1 VSGPNAVVKR
11 TEVVRYNS
19 DAMIQLTLTQTT
31 PLIQEADGTVRI
43 TGSRVTLDTII
54 GAFQKG
60 ATAEQIQDSFPSL
73 SLAQIYGAIAYYLNH
88 EADVETYLCERRAEA
103 ESIKHEIESQQDT
116 AGFRASVRRRAYDAR
131 AQQIN

>member
-1 VSGPNAVVKR
+1 MRDVKGVVKR
-11 TEVVRYNS
+11 VAVVRYNP
-19 DAMIQLTLTQTT
+19 DEMIQLTLTQTT
-31 PLIQEADGTVRI
+31 PLMQEANGTVRI
-43 TGSRVTLDTII
+43 SGSRVTLDTII

-88 EADVETYLCERRAEA
+88 EADVETYLRERRAEA

-116 AGFRASVRRRAYDAR
+116 AGFRARIRARRALLVES
-131 AQQIN
+131 

>member
-1 VSGPNAVVKR
+1 MSDVKVIVKSVA
-11 TEVVRYNS
+11 VVRYNS
-19 DAMIQLTLTQTT
+19 DEMIQLTLTQTT

-43 TGSRVTLDTII
+43 SGSRVTLDTII

-88 EADVETYLCERRAEA
+88 EADVETYLRERRAEA

-116 AGFRASVRRRAYDAR
+116 AGFRARMRARRA
-131 AQQIN
+131 QLVKS

>member
-1 VSGPNAVVKR
+1 MKR
-11 TEVVRYNS
+11 VAVVRYNP
-19 DAMIQLTLTQTT
+19 DEMIQLTLTQTT

-88 EADVETYLCERRAEA
+88 EADVESYLRERRAEA

-116 AGFRASVRRRAYDAR
+116 AGFRARIRARRA
-131 AQQIN
+131 QLVKS

>member
-1 VSGPNAVVKR
+1 VRDVKGVVKR
-11 TEVVRYNS
+11 VAVVRYNP
-19 DAMIQLTLTQTT
+19 DEMIQLTLTQTT
-31 PLIQEADGTVRI
+31 PLMQEANGTVRI
-43 TGSRVTLDTII
+43 SGSRVTLDTII

-88 EADVETYLCERRAEA
+88 EADVETYLRERRAEA

-116 AGFRASVRRRAYDAR
+116 AGFRARIRARRALLVES
-131 AQQIN
+131 

>member
-1 VSGPNAVVKR
+1 
-11 TEVVRYNS
+11 
-19 DAMIQLTLTQTT
+19 MIQLALTQTT

-73 SLAQIYGAIAYYLNH
+73 SLAHIYGAIAYYLEH
-88 EADVETYLCERRAEA
+88 EAVVDTYFRERRAEA
-103 ESIKHEIESQQDT
+103 ESVKHEIEGQQDT
-116 AGFRASVRRRAYDAR
+116 VGFRARMRARRA
-131 AQQIN
+131 QLIKP

>member
-1 VSGPNAVVKR
+1 MKR
-11 TEVVRYNS
+11 VAVVRYNP
-19 DAMIQLTLTQTT
+19 DEMIQLTLTQTT
-31 PLIQEADGTVRI
+31 PLMQEANGTVRI
-43 TGSRVTLDTII
+43 SGSRVTLDTII

-88 EADVETYLCERRAEA
+88 EADVETYLRERRAEA

-116 AGFRASVRRRAYDAR
+116 AGFRARIRARRALLVES
-131 AQQIN
+131 

>member
-1 VSGPNAVVKR
+1 
-11 TEVVRYNS
+11 
-19 DAMIQLTLTQTT
+19 MIQLALTQTT

-73 SLAQIYGAIAYYLNH
+73 SLAQIYGAIAYYLEH
-88 EADVETYLCERRAEA
+88 EAGVETYLRERKAEA
-103 ESIKHEIESQQDT
+103 DSIRHEIESQQDT
-116 AGFRASVRRRAYDAR
+116 AGFRARMRAASHR
-131 AQQIN
+131 SEGK

>member
-1 VSGPNAVVKR
+1 MKSAA
-11 TEVVRYNS
+11 VVRYNS
-19 DAMIQLTLTQTT
+19 DEMIQLTLTQTT

-73 SLAQIYGAIAYYLNH
+73 SLAQIYGAIAYYLAH
-88 EADVETYLCERRAEA
+88 EAEVETYLRERRAEA

-116 AGFRASVRRRAYDAR
+116 AGFRARIRARRA
-131 AQQIN
+131 QLVKS

>member
-1 VSGPNAVVKR
+1 VSDVKVIVKSVA
-11 TEVVRYNS
+11 VVRYNS
-19 DAMIQLTLTQTT
+19 DEMIQLTLTQTT

-43 TGSRVTLDTII
+43 SGSRVTLDTII

-88 EADVETYLCERRAEA
+88 EADVETYLRERRAEA

-116 AGFRASVRRRAYDAR
+116 AGFRARMRARRA
-131 AQQIN
+131 QLVKS